1 MEKTWYNVY
10 FNDERVDQ
18 FNTLEEAMRYIDN
31 LKTYITKSTYV
42 YDEDCVEWNE
52 ISEKKL
58 NE

>member
-58 NE
+58 DE